1 MENIGD
7 SLRKPVRRR
16 SHARRPAPND
26 CVIDMAEARRE
37 IAHALHLRRSLS
49 SSSSAAAAAAAAASC
64 FMNRKPTISGN
75 RNSIFGGSQYCYSVM
90 ESMPLPEPIW
100 STTAPSIL
108 AAPAPPAMEAP
119 EFEWGENQAS
129 YTWWLGFLKTL
140 DSKLYNE
147 EPRYPFEN
155 QELGEPPFLDA
166 CDQSCPDEWLMFPT
180 TTEDQGESDS
190 VIPL

>member
-129 YTWWLGFLKTL
+129 YTVNCTTRNQGTLLKIKNWGSRLFLM
-140 DSKLYNE
+140 
-147 EPRYPFEN
+147 R
-155 QELGEPPFLDA
+155 
-166 CDQSCPDEWLMFPT
+166 
-180 TTEDQGESDS
+180 
-190 VIPL
+190 VIKVVQMNG